1 MAEVVAMGLFG
12 RWRRG
17 GAGGGRG
24 VGGDGVRQVL
34 DREATSD
41 DLDHLRAFARSRT
54 GVEFYVE
61 PETTATDTTI
71 VAVAQ
76 DGEWTRRRC
85 GSPKAAGK
93 LARKLGVPVYDVT
106 VTGYPEAMRRWNQRA
121 KADKKIL
128 DRMRTDLEP

>member
-1 MAEVVAMGLFG
+1 VEVIAVGLFD

-17 GAGGGRG
+17 GGGGSGNG
-24 VGGDGVRQVL
+24 VGGNGVRQVL
-34 DREATSD
+34 DREATGD
-41 DLDHLRAFARSRT
+41 DLDHLRRFARSRT

-61 PETTATDTTI
+61 PETTATDTTV

-106 VTGYPEAMRRWNQRA
+106 VTGYPESMRRWNERA

-128 DRMRTDLEP
+128 DRMQTDLDP